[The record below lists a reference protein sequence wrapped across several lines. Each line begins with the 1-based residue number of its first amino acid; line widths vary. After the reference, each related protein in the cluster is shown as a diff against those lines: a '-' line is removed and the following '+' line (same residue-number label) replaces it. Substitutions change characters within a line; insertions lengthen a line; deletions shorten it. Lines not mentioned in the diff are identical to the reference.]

1 MIERIIALALRLRV
15 AVIGATLLL
24 IACGISALANINFDA
39 FPDLT
44 PNQVQVITVA
54 PGLSPNE
61 VENLVSYPLETATM
75 GLPGTHGVRS
85 ISKAGIS
92 VVTVSFDDDV
102 DMYFARQQV
111 TQRMQDAASSLPSG
125 YTPTLG
131 PPATPMGE
139 VFQYLV
145 ESDSASLMDLK
156 TLHEYTIK
164 PMLRTIPG
172 VADVNSWGGMVQQ
185 FHVHAD
191 PSKLAGYGLT
201 LRDLET
207 ALAANN
213 ANFGAGYV
221 EDKGE
226 RFTVRGLGRLGDT
239 TDIGNV
245 VVSTRSAGT
254 PVYIR
259 DVASVEVGPMP
270 REGAVSRDARGE
282 TLSGMIVMLKG
293 ANGKDVVTRVQ
304 QRLKE
309 IQPLLRRGV
318 TIEPFYNQGEVVD
331 RTTNTVFKNLIEGG
345 LLVTLILFLFL
356 RNLRASL
363 IVASVI
369 PLSLLFAFVLM
380 KRFGYSANLMSLGA
394 LDFGLI
400 VDASVVMVE
409 NFVRRLGRSS
419 GHAFGSASG
428 QHEGQSPED
437 KRREIIRKA
446 AFEVARPIVFGVC
459 IIIAVYL
466 PIFTLQGLEGRMFTP
481 MAFAVCVAV
490 LGSLL
495 LALVY
500 VPMVSSYLLKQVDEK
515 PARWFEAVRARYR
528 RTLAWA
534 LDNRTAVVGGAA
546 FLLVTALG
554 SVPFLGTEF
563 MPKLDE
569 GSMLIET
576 RRLPS
581 TSLPQGMS
589 IAMEVERTLL
599 RFPEVKSIV
608 TKMGRPELATE
619 TMGLYAGDVYVL
631 FKPKSDW
638 KTESTQALVV
648 KMDSALKD
656 IPGID
661 YNFTAPMA
669 MRLDE
674 AISGVRTELGVKVF
688 GDSLSVLQAKA
699 TEVSKVI
706 SSIPGA
712 ADVSVDVSAGAMQVE
727 LALDRGALAR
737 YGLNVADVR
746 DAVQAGIGGAQ
757 ATEVIDGRK
766 RFPVVVRLADEYRG
780 TPEAIGQLLIT
791 TPSGGKVTLSQ
802 VARVQVVE
810 GPELI
815 NHEDGERMVI
825 VQSNVRGRDLGGF
838 AAEVEREVAKR
849 VQLPEG
855 YFVTYG
861 GQFENQERAMKRLT
875 LIVPLVLL
883 LIIGLLYVS
892 FGNGRQAL
900 LVMLNVPFALVG
912 GIAALWL
919 RGLNLNLSASVGF
932 IALFGVAVLN
942 GVVLVAYINQLRDG
956 GQPLDEAVRGGAVI
970 RLRPVLMTAL
980 VASVGFIPMA
990 ISTSPGSEVQRP
1002 LATVVIG
1009 GLISSTLLTLIVLP
1023 AVYEWLEERW
1033 PDWARQFHHQ
1043 VRRRRGRAAASLK
1056 PQLETTDIV
1065 D

>member
-1 MIERIIALALRLRV
+1 MIEGLMALALRFRV
-15 AVIGATLLL
+15 AVIATTLLL
-24 IACGISALANINFDA
+24 IVAGTWALSRIHYDA

-54 PGLSPNE
+54 PGFSPNE
-61 VENLVSYPLETATM
+61 VENLVSYPMETAMM
-75 GLPGTHGVRS
+75 GLPRTRGVRS
-85 ISKAGIS
+85 ISKAGLS
-92 VVTVSFDDDV
+92 VITVSYEDDV
-102 DMYFARQQV
+102 DLYFARAQV
-111 TQRMQDAASSLPSG
+111 QQRMQDAATSLPSG
-125 YTPTLG
+125 VQPTLG
-131 PPATPMGE
+131 PAATPMGE

-145 ESDSASLMDLK
+145 ESKTLSLMELK
-156 TLHEYTIK
+156 TLQEYTIK
-164 PMLRTIPG
+164 PLLRTLPG

-185 FHVHAD
+185 FHVLAD
-191 PSKLAGYGLT
+191 PSRLAGYGLT
-201 LRDLET
+201 LAALET
-207 ALAANN
+207 ALADNN
-213 ANFGAGYV
+213 GNFGAGYI
-221 EDKGE
+221 ENRGE

-239 TDIGNV
+239 TDIGSV
-245 VVSTRSAGT
+245 VVATRGAGT
-254 PVYIR
+254 PVYVR
-259 DVASVEVGPMP
+259 DVAQVTIGAMP
-270 REGAVSRDARGE
+270 REGAVSRDGQGE
-282 TLSGMIVMLKG
+282 SLSGMIVMLKG

-304 QRLKE
+304 ARLE
-309 IQPLLRRGV
+309 QIRPLLPKGV
-318 TIEPFYNQGEVVD
+318 TINAFYNQGEVVD
-331 RTTNTVFKNLIEGG
+331 RTTNTVFRNLFEGG

-409 NFVRRLGRSS
+409 NFVRRLG
-419 GHAFGSASG
+419 HAGPTTTN
-428 QHEGQSPED
+428 Q
-437 KRREIIRKA
+437 RREILRRA
-446 AFEVARPIVFGVC
+446 AFEVGRPVVFGVC
-459 IIIAVYL
+459 IIIAVYV
-466 PIFTLQGLEGRMFTP
+466 PIFSLQGLEGRMFTP
-481 MAFAVCVAV
+481 MAFTVCVAV

-495 LALVY
+495 IALTY
-500 VPMVSSYLLKQVDEK
+500 VPMISSFLLTHVEEK
-515 PARWFEAVRARYR
+515 PSRWYDGLRARYER
-528 RTLAWA
+528 LLIWA
-534 LDNRTAVVGGAA
+534 LGHRSAVVFGAA
-546 FLLVTALG
+546 AVFIAALS

-589 IAMEVERTLL
+589 IAREVELTLM
-599 RFPEVKSIV
+599 RFPEVQSIV

-619 TMGLYAGDVYVL
+619 TMGLYAGDVYVT
-631 FKPKSDW
+631 FKPRSEW
-638 KTESTQALVV
+638 TVASLEALVV
-648 KMDSALKD
+648 QMDSALSQ

-688 GDSLSVLQAKA
+688 GDSLAILQQKA
-699 TEVSKVI
+699 ADVRNVIETVS
-706 SSIPGA
+706 GA

-727 LALDRGALAR
+727 IDLDRTALGR
-737 YGLNVADVR
+737 YGLNVSDVR
-746 DAVQAGIGGAQ
+746 RAVQGGIGGVV
-757 ATEVIDGRK
+757 ATEIIDGRK
-766 RFPVVVRLADEYRG
+766 RFPVVVRLAEEYRQ
-780 TPEAIGQLLIT
+780 TPDAIGRLLLP
-791 TPSGGKVTLSQ
+791 TPGGAKVTLSQ
-802 VARVQVVE
+802 VANVRVVE

-815 NHEDGERMVI
+815 THEDGERMVI

-838 AAEVEREVAKR
+838 AAEVRQEVSKR
-849 VQLPEG
+849 VQLPDG

-861 GQFENQERAMKRLT
+861 GQFENQERAMQRLT

-883 LIIGLLYVS
+883 LIVGLLYAS

-942 GVVLVAYINQLRDG
+942 GVVLLAYINQLRDEG
-956 GQPLDEAVRGGAVI
+956 KDLHEAVREGSVT

-990 ISTSPGSEVQRP
+990 ISTSAGSEVQRP

-1009 GLISSTLLTLIVLP
+1009 GLLSSTFLTLIVLP
-1023 AVYEWLEERW
+1023 VVYEWLEARW
-1033 PDWARQFHHQ
+1033 RPT
-1043 VRRRRGRAAASLK
+1043 RGFFINN
-1056 PQLETTDIV
+1056 PG
-1065 D
+1065 